1 MLIDLLDMGSK
12 LEHDKRL
19 EKEKIE
25 HQKQADKEWRER
37 RLKELALVKKN
48 STNMYSSIDS
58 KQSNSKSP
66 ERDEAEINV
75 SLEPVDEKSNMSYT

>member
-12 LEHDKRL
+12 LEDAKRL

-25 HQKQADKEWRER
+25 HQKQVDKEWRER

-75 SLEPVDEKSNMSYT
+75 SLEPVDERSNMSYT